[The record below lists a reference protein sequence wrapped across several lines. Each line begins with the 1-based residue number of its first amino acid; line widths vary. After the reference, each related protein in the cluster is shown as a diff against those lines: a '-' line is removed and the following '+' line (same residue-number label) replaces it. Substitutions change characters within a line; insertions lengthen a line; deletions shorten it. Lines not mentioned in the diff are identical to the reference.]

1 MMRCFSRRKWCTLV
15 WDEEGIEWA
24 KGEEPSSIGEV
35 LSTMASQAEAD
46 GKISENRKALMTW
59 MSINGDVERNHTV
72 GAYVAPARRAEEAP
86 VLCVFVDSKA
96 RAVDFYANREVYL
109 ARLDQ
114 AGLYFSEIRFEQ
126 SRYQKTSKAK
136 KTTDPEVSFVHE
148 PLTDEERDAIE
159 EQIWQLPESLQEAV
173 SRAVTAST
181 GTPVGVLR
189 KRP

>member
-1 MMRCFSRRKWCTLV
+1 M

-24 KGEEPSSIGEV
+24 KGEEPSSVGEV
-35 LSTMASQAEAD
+35 LSTMAHQAEAD
-46 GKISENRKALMTW
+46 GKISENRKALMVW
-59 MSINGDVERNHTV
+59 MSVNGDVERNHTV
-72 GAYVAPARRAEEAP
+72 GVYVAPARREKEAP

-126 SRYQKTSKAK
+126 NRYPKISKEK
-136 KTTDPEVSFVHE
+136 KKSDPEASFVHE